1 MLAPADTAPLLFP
14 EPGEIT
20 MTPLHD
26 AVLAALDGGG
36 ALFFR
41 ALADRVGARLRDGG
55 DPQAGLAGAGGV
67 TDQELAAALWDLVW
81 AGR

>member
-1 MLAPADTAPLLFP
+1 MAGAGGLPGGDGWVVLAPADAAPLLFG

-26 AVLAALDGGG
+26 ALLAALDGGG

-41 ALADRVGARLRDGG
+41 ALADRTDAQLRATGERQAGARPR
-55 DPQAGLAGAGGV
+55 P
-67 TDQELAAALWDLVW
+67 T
-81 AGR
+81 RR